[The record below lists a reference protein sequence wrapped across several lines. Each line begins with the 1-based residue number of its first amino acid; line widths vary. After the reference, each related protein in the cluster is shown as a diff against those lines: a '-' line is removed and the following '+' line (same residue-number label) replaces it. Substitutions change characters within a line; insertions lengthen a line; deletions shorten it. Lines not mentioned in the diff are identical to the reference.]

1 MNFLGKNN
9 PRFGDSP
16 LKLSKSAE
24 VQNRGKQQTVKI
36 LKMLKIKR
44 FFKSPFFT
52 LRVLHF
58 IFVEVQVLSVISVL
72 FFFRRKWKWKSNFQ
86 GQSLDWVK
94 RPEGKMFWSSS
105 WPVFGCYSFT
115 HFFQERN
122 KKERRTETKI
132 ALLAS
137 ARTFFFLRKN
147 SQTKR
152 SSRSVTKCG
161 CMPCVASGI

>member
-24 VQNRGKQQTVKI
+24 VQNWGKQQTVKI

-115 HFFQERN
+115 HFFSREKQEREKN
-122 KKERRTETKI
+122 EDQNC
-132 ALLAS
+132 AAS
-137 ARTFFFLRKN
+137 KCSDIFFFEEKFSN
-147 SQTKR
+147 
-152 SSRSVTKCG
+152 
-161 CMPCVASGI
+161 